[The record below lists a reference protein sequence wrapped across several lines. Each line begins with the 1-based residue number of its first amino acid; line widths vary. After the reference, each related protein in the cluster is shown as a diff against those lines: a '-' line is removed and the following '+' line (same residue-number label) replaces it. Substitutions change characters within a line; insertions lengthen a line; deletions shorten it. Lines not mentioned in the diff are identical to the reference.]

1 VVGVLV
7 ATICFARRNHHSIGN
22 LRVDHSDDRPY
33 LFLELNT
40 GVDEIAKQKTVLLN
54 VKVEDFVPHK

>member
-1 VVGVLV
+1 
-7 ATICFARRNHHSIGN
+7 